1 MSQLLL
7 GKMNVV
13 QKEIGA
19 YIIGNLNENGY
30 LETTIDE
37 LWQKKP
43 KYELETWR
51 ETLKL
56 IQSFDPKGV
65 AAKDL
70 QECLLIQAR
79 SKNSENNLVE
89 NIIKNQWDNFLNRK
103 CDAVAKN
110 LCVPLYD
117 VHAAISVVSSF
128 DPRPGQRFNK
138 KICFKEDRGVAH
150 S

>member
-1 MSQLLL
+1 MSGILLHPL
-7 GKMNVV
+7 MKNYSLR
-13 QKEIGA
+13 Q
-19 YIIGNLNENGY
+19 
-30 LETTIDE
+30 
-37 LWQKKP
+37 LWQESQR
-43 KYELETWR
+43 YEIETWR

-56 IQSFDPKGV
+56 IQNFDPEGV
-65 AAKDL
+65 AARDL

-79 SKNSENNLVE
+79 SERSENNLVE

-128 DPRPGQRFNK
+128 DPDNGLTK
-138 KICFKEDRGVAH
+138 KSVLRKTEGSPIPDKK
-150 S
+150 